1 MERPTGGTILII
13 DDDPQLGPFLRELL
27 EGEGYRVL
35 VAVDGIEGQRIFN
48 GCKPDLVLTDLIMPG
63 REGIELI
70 MGLRQGNQALPII
83 AMSGGSRFSG
93 RYLDIAQ
100 TLGANAILKK
110 PFSADQL
117 LATIGSLLPAG
128 APAAI

>member
-1 MERPTGGTILII
+1 MEGEQTRGTILII

-27 EGEGYRVL
+27 ESERFL
-35 VAVDGIEGQRIFN
+35 VMLASDGIQGQRLFDN
-48 GCKPDLVLTDLIMPG
+48 RRPDLVLTDLIMPG

-70 MGLRQGNQALPII
+70 MGLRQANGSLPII

-100 TLGANAILKK
+100 TLGANAILRK

-117 LATIGSLLPAG
+117 LATIESLLPTSIAE
-128 APAAI
+128 